1 MNEYV
6 DNCLAE
12 NACLRR
18 KLQSKGEALLILSRE
33 LDQCRTERDQYKMI
47 AEQIQI
53 RSSTLR
59 KKPGDLDEEG
69 TTEQSLY
76 SDHFSIPAT
85 CNSLQLLAEANEQN
99 KSLRLELQDLKQKLR
114 DAYGDIKVLRA
125 GLTEAVRGNGGRE
138 VLPAHQKEELVEQ
151 LETLAAKYTQLQS
164 DLQVLLDEKEEL
176 ITERDAYKCKV
187 HRLNHELN
195 ALLKGDTNK
204 VIDIDAL
211 IMDNKY
217 LQERLEQV
225 QEEKELSHQ
234 ALLKYKSVL
243 EKKRNKGHVRL
254 GSSSTGM
261 VVTHKQVQELLEKG
275 TAAQLPNTE
284 ATLADLK
291 SLCLALVE
299 ALQDKS
305 LALSHQKKA
314 NRILA
319 ERISELE
326 QRLETAEGM
335 CVPAFPSQILLQ
347 GYSSALVDKDV
358 ERILGSDDAR
368 SIHVSKNEENDIQR
382 NKENEN
388 TTASSENQATKTAD
402 VCEEGNSKCLPSDLE
417 ELVHQ
422 ALQQI
427 KEDCLHP

>member
-1 MNEYV
+1 M
-6 DNCLAE
+6 
-12 NACLRR
+12 
-18 KLQSKGEALLILSRE
+18 
-33 LDQCRTERDQYKMI
+33 
-47 AEQIQI
+47 
-53 RSSTLR
+53 
-59 KKPGDLDEEG
+59 
-69 TTEQSLY
+69 
-76 SDHFSIPAT
+76 
-85 CNSLQLLAEANEQN
+85 
-99 KSLRLELQDLKQKLR
+99 
-114 DAYGDIKVLRA
+114 
-125 GLTEAVRGNGGRE
+125 
-138 VLPAHQKEELVEQ
+138 
-151 LETLAAKYTQLQS
+151 
-164 DLQVLLDEKEEL
+164 
-176 ITERDAYKCKV
+176 
-187 HRLNHELN
+187 
-195 ALLKGDTNK
+195 
-204 VIDIDAL
+204 
-211 IMDNKY
+211 
-217 LQERLEQV
+217 
-225 QEEKELSHQ
+225 
-234 ALLKYKSVL
+234 L

-326 QRLETAEGM
+326 QRLETAEGI

-347 GYSSALVDKDV
+347 GYSSALVDKDI

-382 NKENEN
+382 NEEKDNIA
-388 TTASSENQATKTAD
+388 ASSENQAIKTAD
-402 VCEEGNSKCLPSDLE
+402 ICEEENSKCLPSDLE

-427 KEDCLHP
+427 KEECVHP

>member
-53 RSSTLR
+53 RSSALR
-59 KKPGDLDEEG
+59 KKSGDLDEEG
-69 TTEQSLY
+69 RTKQSLY

-85 CNSLQLLAEANEQN
+85 CNSLQLLAESNEQN

-114 DAYGDIKVLRA
+114 EAYGDIKVLRA
-125 GLTEAVRGNGGRE
+125 GLSEAERGTGGQE
-138 VLPAHQKEELVEQ
+138 ILPAHQKEELVEQ
-151 LETLAAKYTQLQS
+151 LETLGTKYTQLQS

-217 LQERLEQV
+217 LQERLDQV
-225 QEEKELSHQ
+225 QEEKKLSHQ

-275 TAAQLPNTE
+275 TSAQLPNTE

-326 QRLETAEGM
+326 QRLETAEGV

-347 GYSSALVDKDV
+347 GYSSALVDKDI

-368 SIHVSKNEENDIQR
+368 NICVSKNDASGVKCNDEKV
-382 NKENEN
+382 NSS
-388 TTASSENQATKTAD
+388 ASPEDQLIETAD
-402 VCEEGNSKCLPSDLE
+402 LSEDGHSKCLPSDLE

-427 KEDCLHP
+427 KEECLHP

>member
-69 TTEQSLY
+69 RTKQSLY

-85 CNSLQLLAEANEQN
+85 CNSLQLLAESNEQN

-114 DAYGDIKVLRA
+114 EAYGDIKVLRA
-125 GLTEAVRGNGGRE
+125 GLTEAERGSGGQE

-151 LETLAAKYTQLQS
+151 LETFGAKYTQLQS

-195 ALLKGDTNK
+195 ALLKGDVNK

-275 TAAQLPNTE
+275 TAAQFPNTE

-326 QRLETAEGM
+326 QRLETAEGV
-335 CVPAFPSQILLQ
+335 CVTAFPSQILLQ
-347 GYSSALVDKDV
+347 GYSSALVDKDI
-358 ERILGSDDAR
+358 ERILGNDDAR
-368 SIHVSKNEENDIQR
+368 NISVSKNVSKDS
-382 NKENEN
+382 KSNEKIN
-388 TTASSENQATKTAD
+388 RATSVENQEIEEAD
-402 VCEEGNSKCLPSDLE
+402 LSDEGNSKCLPSDLE

-427 KEDCLHP
+427 KEECLHP